1 MSNLEKKSFTN
12 RLTEF
17 LSDPF
22 GIKRIRKLTEDLAG
36 TNVLVEVLREEA
48 EDANRRA
55 RSARMELSSQ
65 SLMYRMYKAQSLI
78 SREIDNIR
86 GKRYLSHAG
95 RKELYQAIAK
105 DLDPDGAILFQTAQD
120 ILGKFEE
127 STFSYETNMGFFE
140 ENILGEKGS
149 FRALLIQYANKLGQ
163 PENPNRWEIVQCA
176 GGYEACADWSIDETT
191 PEYVAFERDLYAR
204 VFRYFYT
211 EPAPFIPAEKEGK

>member
-1 MSNLEKKSFTN
+1 MSDLEKKSFAV

-17 LSDPF
+17 LCDPF
-22 GIKRIRKLTEDLAG
+22 GVKRIRKLTEDLAA
-36 TNVLVEVLREEA
+36 TNVLVEILKEEA

-55 RSARMELSSQ
+55 RVAHLEMSSR
-65 SLMYRMYKAQSLI
+65 SLTYRMYKAQSI
-78 SREIDNIR
+78 INHEIDNIR
-86 GKRYLSHAG
+86 GKRYLSHEG
-95 RKELYQAIAK
+95 RKALYQTIAK
-105 DLDPDGAILFQTAQD
+105 DLDPDGVILFQTAQD

-127 STFSYETNMGFFE
+127 TTFPYEANHGFFE
-140 ENILGEKGS
+140 DNILGEKGS

-191 PEYVAFERDLYAR
+191 PEYVTFERDLYAR

-211 EPAPFIPAEKEGK
+211 EPVPFIPTGKEGE